1 MRIVIKALAIIP
13 VLLVAAFAVML
24 LQSGGH
30 GGILIRSIP
39 GRFMADTSIYNEL
52 LKQNL
57 EARGFHKC
65 DYFTG
70 FATFTTLE
78 GAHCPWYR
86 TEDPRIS
93 NIRERTD

>member
-1 MRIVIKALAIIP
+1 MRIVIKALASIP
-13 VLLVAAFAVML
+13 VLLVGAFAVMM
-24 LQSGGH
+24 LQSAGH
-30 GGILIRSIP
+30 GGILIRSTP
-39 GRFMADTSIYNEL
+39 GRFRADTTIYNEL

-70 FATFTTLE
+70 IATFTTLE
-78 GAHCPWYR
+78 GLRCPWYT

-93 NIRERTD
+93 NIRERAD